1 MTANVMS
8 TIEQRSQTFHESHIA
23 YRLVLI
29 HLQFK
34 STISALI
41 THTLDCLASR
51 TSFSDTLNH
60 LEKHQIY

>member
-41 THTLDCLASR
+41 THWTVSLQERHFPIL
-51 TSFSDTLNH
+51 
-60 LEKHQIY
+60 